1 MKDFLILGTTTCPYC
16 ERAKNLVKARGY
28 TFEYVTVDSAAD
40 LIDLVPGART
50 VPQIFYKGL
59 IIDNQIKA
67 DAHVGGFDQLASFID
82 KLVVRES
89 DDSPEAMLSKF
100 KDQMPKTKKKRTVFN
115 AENTGHL
122 TGNYPLFFGDE
133 LGLTDTIT
141 RPYPVLED
149 LYQAQLAQ
157 IWNEF
162 EVDLTQDRQDMLS
175 ADPELVETMQFT
187 ILWQSLADSVA
198 SRSIASILSP
208 YISNA
213 DLEGWYNIVQFF
225 ETIHSRTY
233 QHIIKQTFVDPTK
246 AISDCYANM
255 EVLKRANVLVEAF
268 DNIIA
273 LDENSSEEDKKEAV
287 YLGLAALY
295 MLEGLNFMASFAI
308 TFGIVNNASVMA
320 GIGENV
326 RMICRDEML
335 HALGGREIWKILEKQ
350 DPETMNRIR
359 PKLQEL
365 YDAIVQGEYDWTDHL
380 FSDGRSVPRL
390 NADLVKQ
397 YVDYMGQPIAETL
410 KVKCKTV
417 DKNPLPYMDKF
428 IDTSKV
434 QNAMQEKQSG
444 SYLINA
450 ILAPKDLDGCLN
462 RLKEKYKCRL

>member
-1 MKDFLILGTTTCPYC
+1 MNDFLIIGTSTCPFC
-16 ERAKNLVKARGY
+16 NKAKQLLENNKY
-28 TFEYVTVDSAAD
+28 TYDYH
-40 LIDLVPGART
+40 LIKDKEELLELVPGART

-59 IIDNQIKA
+59 IEGGKITSQGK
-67 DAHVGGFDQLASFID
+67 VGGFDHLGAFLNNMAPDTKRGQE
-82 KLVVRES
+82 LV
-89 DDSPEAMLSKF
+89 K
-100 KDQMPKTKKKRTVFN
+100 QKRTVFN
-115 AENTGHL
+115 TENTGHL
-122 TGNYPLFFGDE
+122 TGEYPLFFGEE
-133 LGLTDTIT
+133 LGLTDTVT
-141 RPYPVLED
+141 RPYPILET

-162 EVDLTQDRQDMLS
+162 EVDLTQDKQDMLS
-175 ADPELVETMQFT
+175 ADPQLVQTMQYT

-198 SRSIASILSP
+198 SRSISSILSP
-208 YISNA
+208 YISNS

-233 QHIIKQTFVDPTK
+233 QHIIKQTFVNPTQ

-255 EVLKRANVLVEAF
+255 EVLKRADVLVNAF
-268 DNIIA
+268 NNIIA
-273 LDENSSEEDKKEAV
+273 LPEYASEQEKKEAV

-335 HALGGREIWKILEKQ
+335 HAAGGREIWKILESTDKS
-350 DPETMNRIR
+350 TMERIR

-365 YDAIVQGEYDWTDHL
+365 YNAIVEGEYAWTDHL

-390 NADLVKQ
+390 NAELVKE

-410 KVKCKTV
+410 KVKCKKV
-417 DKNPLPYMDKF
+417 ENNPLPYMDKF

-450 ILAPKDLDGCLN
+450 ILAAKDLDGTLSTMQD
-462 RLKEKYKCRL
+462 KYKDRF